1 MTKNNFDIFDILNKL
16 DLKDKEY
23 FNNLTDE
30 EIKKLQSF
38 VVMKWMGG
46 SFDKLKTIMV
56 NEYVN
61 TIIFDL
67 NKHPRLV
74 IDLLLICGQGR
85 KLKHKFYKL
94 SNKTNKYPIS
104 IKIIKEYFSYN
115 ESEAK
120 NSIRFLTNGD
130 IIDCATQL
138 GYQIEQLKQ
147 LNKELKDRNSHH

>member
-23 FNNLTDE
+23 FNNLTNE

-120 NSIRFLTNGD
+120 DSIQFLTNGD

-147 LNKELKDRNSHH
+147 LNKELKDRL